1 MAKMAVVLRRQI
13 LPRSDSK
20 SISRLKRDKIRTNN
34 KKAIEILIRKCKR
47 ERMIKP
53 RLRKALKRVKITTSI
68 TIKKEESNAA
78 VVTNT
83 KTTTIEKQTTISK
96 IKIKRL

>member
-1 MAKMAVVLRRQI
+1 MAKMAVVFRCQI
-13 LPRSDSK
+13 LPRSDFR
-20 SISRLKRDKIRTNN
+20 SISLRKRGRIRTNN
-34 KKAIEILIRKCKR
+34 KKAIEIIRKCKM

-53 RLRKALKRVKITTSI
+53 RLRKALKRVKITTST

-78 VVTNT
+78 GVTNT
-83 KTTTIEKQTTISK
+83 KTITIEKQTTISK